1 MTLTQY
7 FVAMSI
13 DGCIAEPAE
22 QLDWLSQ
29 FRTLEG
35 KRRRYE
41 RFFDG
46 VGAIAMGARSY
57 EFICRQDAP
66 WPYADRPTWVFT
78 HRELPR
84 HDGADLRF
92 TDADVTEVHPQLVEA
107 AKGKNVW
114 ILGGEQLATQFVRAN
129 LVDELHI
136 GVAPV
141 LVGSGTRLLHAKAYT
156 PWTLAETSQYG
167 SFLALRY
174 VAPGRH
180 G

>member
-13 DGCIAEPAE
+13 DGYIAEPAE

-29 FRTLEG
+29 FSNLEG

-41 RFFDG
+41 RFFDE

-57 EFICRQDAP
+57 EFICRHNAP
-66 WPYADRPTWVFT
+66 WFYGDRPTWVFT
-78 HRELPR
+78 HRSLP
-84 HDGADLRF
+84 HDDGADLRF

-114 ILGGEQLATQFVRAN
+114 ILGGAELASQFVRAD

-141 LVGSGTRLLHAKAYT
+141 LVGSGTRLLHVKAYT
-156 PWTLAETSQYG
+156 PWALAETNQYG

-174 VAPGRH
+174 VAPGRDR
-180 G
+180 

>member
-13 DGCIAEPAE
+13 DGYIAEPDE
-22 QLDWLSQ
+22 QLDWLSP
-29 FRTLEG
+29 FSGLEG

-41 RFFDG
+41 RFFDE

-57 EFICRQDAP
+57 EFVCRQDTP
-66 WPYADRPTWVFT
+66 WLYADRPTWVFT
-78 HRELPR
+78 HRALRR
-84 HDGADLRF
+84 HPGADLRF
-92 TDADVTEVHPQLVEA
+92 TDEAVTDVHPRLVEA

-114 ILGGEQLATQFVRAN
+114 VLGGPTLATQFVEAD

-156 PWTLAETSQYG
+156 PWVLAETHQYG

-174 VAPGRH
+174 VAPRRDT
-180 G
+180 